1 MEEKD
6 KDGVHEKYKERL
18 SGKELQEA
26 HYFEIRS
33 KNGKNIPC
41 EGYSSLIQYDGRPAL
56 LAVIRDISK
65 KKEADP
71 SPSLNSTALAQQ
83 QKPITCEILTL

>member
-1 MEEKD
+1 MQEKD
-6 KDGVHEKYKERL
+6 KDGVQQKYEERI

-26 HYFEIRS
+26 HYFEIRT

-41 EGYSSLIQYDGRPAL
+41 EAYSSLIQYDGRPAL

-65 KKEADP
+65 KKEADEMLRV
-71 SPSLNSTALAQQ
+71 SETRYRSLFEAAGDGIFT
-83 QKPITCEILTL
+83 